1 MKLTVLIV
9 YVRDIIVTTDEEEI
23 KNLKTLFAKEF
34 EIKDLRT
41 LRYFLIMEVAR
52 SKQGIF
58 VSQQEYVLD
67 LLQEIRMINYKPVET
82 PTDSNQGIFL
92 KGFRLI

>member
-23 KNLKTLFAKEF
+23 KNLKTLLAKEF

-92 KGFRLI
+92 KGFQLI

>member
-23 KNLKTLFAKEF
+23 KNLKTLLAKEF

-82 PTDSNQGIFL
+82 PIDSNQGIFL
-92 KGFRLI
+92 KGFQLI

>member
-92 KGFRLI
+92 KGFQLI